1 MNKNIKYIME
11 EFEKTKLTEDQ
22 INKNIEKIQQVQDK
36 ALEYSQRISEDLKTY
51 KHLNLKNITPE
62 IMEVLFFDFNF
73 SDSFIANL
81 FDVEKK
87 DISNYRNRN
96 NLYLKTIFTK
106 RVFNYKEMDYDKFLK
121 DLLSLTK

>member
-106 RVFNYKEMDYDKFLK
+106 RVFHYKEMDYDKFLK